1 MQEKVLRLIQDRAL
15 IIGDMN
21 SIGARLCCYVF
32 IDTSLTHTLPN
43 GMAAIWCFPNS
54 VVGKLAYFSALLR
67 MVQMKWKL
75 ETRYSFVVTLTSLF
89 LFLSSLADTAMRAQ
103 DHQSICL

>member
-21 SIGARLCCYVF
+21 SIGA
-32 IDTSLTHTLPN
+32 
-43 GMAAIWCFPNS
+43 S